1 VDVSTPPR
9 LLLLAPIVPAAT
21 GNGLAMRAGMQ
32 LRALSRRYAVQLVVV
47 PAAGGSSDTGW
58 AERHASSVAV
68 VLPGGAELRAGA
80 QRLMASAAWRER
92 LQRCEPFPAGA
103 AYASPALAATVAGA
117 GGGGSPRVHALR
129 AYLAPLALAVA
140 ELVSAPW
147 LTLDLDDD
155 DVQLARDEGR
165 DGDARAYERLLATF
179 AHEFAWVSLAS
190 HEDARRVGNRLGV
203 PTAVVPN
210 AVDLPV
216 EDRRRPRKPSSRR
229 RLLLVG
235 NLTYEPNVEAAQ
247 LLVRE
252 VLPRVRRLVSDALAV
267 EIVGRYEPGGPIA
280 ALAAERGVKLRG
292 YVDDLAAVYARA
304 DVAVI
309 PLTRGAGTRIKL
321 LEAFAAGVP
330 VVTTPAGAAGLDL
343 RDGTHLLLA
352 GDADGL
358 AVAVARLLAHGRLA
372 RDLARNGRALVEQRY
387 ESEVVGAQLRAL
399 MQTLDDPPG

>member
-1 VDVSTPPR
+1 
-9 LLLLAPIVPAAT
+9 
-21 GNGLAMRAGMQ
+21 
-32 LRALSRRYAVQLVVV
+32 
-47 PAAGGSSDTGW
+47 
-58 AERHASSVAV
+58 
-68 VLPGGAELRAGA
+68 
-80 QRLMASAAWRER
+80 
-92 LQRCEPFPAGA
+92 
-103 AYASPALAATVAGA
+103 
-117 GGGGSPRVHALR
+117 
-129 AYLAPLALAVA
+129 
-140 ELVSAPW
+140 
-147 LTLDLDDD
+147 
-155 DVQLARDEGR
+155 
-165 DGDARAYERLLATF
+165 
-179 AHEFAWVSLAS
+179 VSLAS
-190 HEDARRVGNRLGV
+190 HDDARRVGNRLGV

-267 EIVGRYEPGGPIA
+267 EIVGRHEPGGPIA